1 MAANYRIESK
11 MADEKE
17 VQGVPVQEEM
27 LGQSV
32 VVPAMAE
39 QVKKGEFVKCVRAGQ
54 DGQFGGG
61 YYEVLAGAGEK
72 YEGFGEVGNDM
83 LVVEDDNGHV
93 TLANINPDYPRAYE
107 FALMERISD
116 EEQAKAKKDAKKK
129 K

>member
-1 MAANYRIESK
+1 
-11 MADEKE
+11 MADVKGVDKE
-17 VQGVPVQEEM
+17 ATQGVEEKDEM

-39 QVKKGEFVKCVRAGQ
+39 QVKKGEIVKCVRSGQ

-93 TLANINPDYPRAYE
+93 TLANINPDYPHAYE